1 MVTAADGVAELSFDA
16 KLAALTA
23 QAAGETTFTADG
35 QDYELDA
42 DGNIIQSGSEVA
54 TSAALLFPLP
64 MPAWSSAVTSATA
77 WKKH

>member
-1 MVTAADGVAELSFDA
+1 METLNEDLYVFRQGRTVLAYASKDMVTAADGVAELSFDA

-42 DGNIIQSGSEVA
+42 DGNIIQ
-54 TSAALLFPLP
+54 P
-64 MPAWSSAVTSATA
+64 
-77 WKKH
+77 